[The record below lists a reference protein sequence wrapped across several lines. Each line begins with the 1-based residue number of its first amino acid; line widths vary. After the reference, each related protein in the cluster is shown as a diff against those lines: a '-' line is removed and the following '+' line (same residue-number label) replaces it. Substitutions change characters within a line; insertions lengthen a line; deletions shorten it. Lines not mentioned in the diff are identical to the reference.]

1 MGGRQGADSRLAAMT
16 DLILLRQ
23 ADDDIQTAFNRYE
36 EIQEGRG
43 ELFMRQLDATLSLL
57 RQHPD
62 IAPVY
67 SGRYR
72 RMLIRDFPYVIFYE
86 VQPKRIVVGAIVD
99 LRQNTETQKRLA
111 KITWQV

>member
-1 MGGRQGADSRLAAMT
+1 MT

-23 ADDDIQTAFNRYE
+23 ADDDIQSAFNRYE
-36 EIQEGRG
+36 EFQKGRG
-43 ELFMRQLDATLSLL
+43 ELFMRQLDAALTLL

-62 IAPVY
+62 IAPAY

-72 RMLIRDFPYVIFYE
+72 RLLMRDFPYGVFYE

-99 LRQNTETQKRLA
+99 LRQDPERIRRKLHSD
-111 KITWQV
+111 